1 MKLFQYTIALL
12 VGATLTSCGEDWLTE
27 LPTDVATS
35 EQIEKVAEK
44 NPQAVLG
51 PQLNA
56 IYSLWNT
63 RQAAS
68 SGIVDHSSR
77 GFGGLMLLSD
87 VMSNDISLTRDSDP
101 FHFDRML
108 DYSDQLYM
116 RSGWPWGF
124 FHTIVKNANTVI
136 AAVDPAKANE
146 EGKAMLGQALA
157 LRGVSFYYLS
167 QFYSKAYTT
176 SGLDPAKTLCVPMNL
191 TAAETSIKGRAT
203 LEQVTKQAEA
213 DLLKAIEML
222 GNWKR
227 ATKEQIDRQVA
238 QGLLSRLYLYMG
250 RWDDAAKMA
259 HEARQGYALMN
270 PTQTVDFS
278 YQDLAASS
286 EVMWG
291 FDTTKETTL
300 MFASFSSWRCSFDV
314 GYGGQ
319 VGLGHLIDAALY
331 NSISATD
338 ARKQLYVAPGKTV
351 KATINGQAWDIKPYF
366 NLKFKRVPDWLADV
380 IYMRSAELYLTEAE
394 ALARGGK
401 ATEANTLMKEF
412 MAQRDPQWNA
422 TNINAEQIYTQR
434 RIELWGEGFA
444 YYDTKRLGKNL
455 VRKYDGSNE
464 SPGLQVNIPASS
476 DRWTFQLPLIEIQE
490 NDNITEDQQNP
501 LKID

>member
-27 LPTDVATS
+27 LPTDIATS
-35 EQIEKVAEK
+35 EQIEKIAEK

-56 IYSLWNT
+56 IYALWNT
-63 RQAAS
+63 RGTGAT
-68 SGIVDHSSR
+68 GINSHLSR

-87 VMSNDISLTRDSDP
+87 AMSNDISLTRDSDP
-101 FHFDRML
+101 FHFDRVL
-108 DYSDQLYM
+108 DYSDQRYM

-136 AAVDPAKANE
+136 AAVDPAKATE

-157 LRGVSFYYLS
+157 FRGVSFYYLA
-167 QFYSKAYTT
+167 QFYSKTYTT
-176 SGLDPAKTLCVPMNL
+176 PGLDPAKTLCVPMNL

-203 LEQVTKQAEA
+203 LEQVIKQAEA
-213 DLLKAIEML
+213 DLLKSIEVF
-222 GNWKR
+222 GTWKR
-227 ATKEQIDRQVA
+227 ASKEQIDRQVA
-238 QGLLSRLYLYMG
+238 QGFLSRLYLYMG

-259 HEARQGYALMN
+259 HEARQGYALMT
-270 PTQTVDFS
+270 PTQTTEFN
-278 YQDLAASS
+278 YQDLAGSS

-300 MFASFSSWRCSFDV
+300 MFASFGSWRCSFDV

-319 VGLGHLIDAALY
+319 VGIGHLIDAALY

-338 ARKQLYVAPGKTV
+338 VRKQLYVAPGKTV
-351 KATINGQAWDIKPYF
+351 KASLNGQEWSLAPYY
-366 NLKFKRVPDWLADV
+366 NVKFKRVADWLADV

-401 ATEANTLMKEF
+401 MTEANAVVKEF
-412 MAQRDPQWNA
+412 MAQRDPSWA
-422 TNINAEQIYTQR
+422 GTMNAEQIYTQR
-434 RIELWGEGFA
+434 RIELWGEGFG

-464 SPGLQVNIPASS
+464 SLGLQVNIPASS

-501 LKID
+501 LKLD

>member
-35 EQIEKVAEK
+35 EQIAKVAKK
-44 NPQAVLG
+44 NPEAVLG

-63 RQAAS
+63 RLAS
-68 SGIVDHSSR
+68 DNGFVAHQSA

-87 VMSNDISLTRDSDP
+87 VMSNDVSLTRDGDP
-101 FHFDRML
+101 WHFDRVL
-108 DYSDQLYM
+108 DYSDQRYM

-146 EGKAMLGQALA
+146 SGKAMLGQALA
-157 LRGVSFYYLS
+157 FRGVSFYYLA
-167 QFYSKAYTT
+167 QFYSKTYTT
-176 SGLDPAKTLCVPMNL
+176 EGLDPAKTLCAPMNL

-222 GNWKR
+222 GTWKR
-227 ATKEQIDRQVA
+227 ATKEQIDTQVA
-238 QGLLSRLYLYMG
+238 QGFLSRLYLYMG
-250 RWDDAAKMA
+250 RWDEAAKMA
-259 HEARQGYALMN
+259 HAARQGYNLMN
-270 PTQTVDFS
+270 STEAAEFN
-278 YQDLAASS
+278 YQDLAGSP

-291 FDTTKETTL
+291 FDATQETTL
-300 MFASFSSWRCSFDV
+300 MYASFGSWRCSFDV

-319 VGLGHLIDAALY
+319 TGLGHLIDAALY

-338 ARKQLYVAPGKTV
+338 VRKELYVAPGKTV
-351 KATINGQAWDIKPYF
+351 KATLNGQAWDIKPYF
-366 NLKFKRVPDWLADV
+366 NLKFKRVADWLADV

-401 ATEANTLMKEF
+401 AAEANALMKEF
-412 MAQRDPQWNA
+412 MAQRDPSW
-422 TNINAEQIYTQR
+422 TGTMNAEQIYLQR
-434 RIELWGEGFA
+434 RIELWGEGFG
-444 YYDTKRLGKNL
+444 YYDTKRLGKDL
-455 VRKYDGSNE
+455 VRNYEGTNE
-464 SPGLQVNIPASS
+464 SAGLRVNIPASS

-490 NDNITEDQQNP
+490 NDNISEADQNP
-501 LKID
+501 LNVE